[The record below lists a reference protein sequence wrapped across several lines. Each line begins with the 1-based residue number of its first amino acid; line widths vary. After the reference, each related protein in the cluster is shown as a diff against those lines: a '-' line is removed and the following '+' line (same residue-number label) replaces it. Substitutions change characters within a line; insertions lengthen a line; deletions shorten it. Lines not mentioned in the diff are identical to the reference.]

1 VEIKRQTKRAR
12 LSQHL
17 AETRPD
23 RIGEPEWRRLRG
35 MLAPVSDS
43 YLRRLL
49 LSCGVPL
56 DPVVEGV
63 RQDSLAELERTLLAL
78 AEAYAIALE
87 AGDRE
92 RAVRCRQAV
101 LTGKEHA
108 RLAARRAGASPAA
121 VAEKEEMASW
131 MLVWLETPAIFPAWL
146 ALRKKAMS

>member
-1 VEIKRQTKRAR
+1 
-12 LSQHL
+12 
-17 AETRPD
+17 
-23 RIGEPEWRRLRG
+23 

-78 AEAYAIALE
+78 AEAYAMALE

-92 RAVRCRQAV
+92 RAGRCRQAV

-108 RLAARRAGASPAA
+108 RLAARRAGASPAI
-121 VAEKEEMASW
+121 VAEKEEAASW
-131 MLVWLETPAIFPAWL
+131 MLVWLETPAIFPAWV
-146 ALRKKAMS
+146 ALRKRAMA